1 MKLICIHPLKR
12 DNAKNPVGTIL
23 KGLQEDCWYFL
34 YDGYSITDDC
44 IIYQETPVP
53 KNLYYPGRYAHG
65 QSANNISV
73 DICAIVGE
81 NGAGKSSLVD
91 IFIRVMNN
99 LAAYVIGERFVFPK
113 AEKNGG
119 TGTCFT
125 NNRSQQ

>member
-34 YDGYSITDDC
+34 YDGYSITDDY
-44 IIYQETPVP
+44 IIYQKTPVP
-53 KNLYYPGRYAHG
+53 TNLYYPDRYARG

-91 IFIRVMNN
+91 IS
-99 LAAYVIGERFVFPK
+99 FVSSIILP
-113 AEKNGG
+113 
-119 TGTCFT
+119 
-125 NNRSQQ
+125 RM